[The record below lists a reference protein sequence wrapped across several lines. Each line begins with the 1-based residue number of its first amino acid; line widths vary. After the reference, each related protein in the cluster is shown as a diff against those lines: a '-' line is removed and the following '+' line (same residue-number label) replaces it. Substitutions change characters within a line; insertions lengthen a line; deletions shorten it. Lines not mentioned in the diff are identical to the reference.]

1 MGHAVSVNLFVQQL
15 LVLLA
20 LFFDQ
25 GFDVLVLV
33 GVGFHVGRIDE
44 ENVRLDETFVNRLL
58 QNGCKDGFK
67 YIRVAKATNVI
78 FAECGEVG
86 NGLGKVVAN
95 EPPVSH
101 VGLDLPYGLTHGTNA
116 EDTLNEND
124 LNEDYRVDA
133 RPPGILRVQILYK
146 LIDEAEVDRAFQL
159 PNQMVLWH
167 ELLQ

>member
-1 MGHAVSVNLFVQQL
+1 MSRAVSVNLFVQQL

-67 YIRVAKATNVI
+67 
-78 FAECGEVG
+78 
-86 NGLGKVVAN
+86 
-95 EPPVSH
+95 
-101 VGLDLPYGLTHGTNA
+101 
-116 EDTLNEND
+116 
-124 LNEDYRVDA
+124 
-133 RPPGILRVQILYK
+133 
-146 LIDEAEVDRAFQL
+146 
-159 PNQMVLWH
+159 
-167 ELLQ
+167 